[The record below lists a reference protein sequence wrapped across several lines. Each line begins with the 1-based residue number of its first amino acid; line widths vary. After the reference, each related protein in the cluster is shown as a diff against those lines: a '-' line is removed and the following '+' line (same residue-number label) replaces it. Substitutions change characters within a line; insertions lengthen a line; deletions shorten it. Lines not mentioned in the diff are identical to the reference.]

1 MSLDRG
7 EGDGGRGLSRRQFA
21 AGIAW
26 TTPAVLVVA
35 SAPALAASG
44 CFVLDWN
51 QKANGTAA
59 AGVAFTTQ
67 SAGGAAGPTITPTG
81 TISPANAN
89 NTTYDMKVGYQG
101 RELNTLATISGMSTS
116 NLGLILNT
124 AYGPS
129 GSPTEAVTFTM
140 SAPVTSI
147 SFQLYGWN
155 RLSNYFIETLAF
167 SRSVTLTGTSL
178 NATTGTGTFNRTV
191 DEATPTS
198 VTVTAT
204 SATAFTT
211 FSMTLTDTNF
221 TGQDMRLGIGD
232 LTVCS

>member
-1 MSLDRG
+1 
-7 EGDGGRGLSRRQFA
+7 
-21 AGIAW
+21 
-26 TTPAVLVVA
+26 
-35 SAPALAASG
+35 
-44 CFVLDWN
+44 
-51 QKANGTAA
+51 
-59 AGVAFTTQ
+59 
-67 SAGGAAGPTITPTG
+67 
-81 TISPANAN
+81 
-89 NTTYDMKVGYQG
+89 
-101 RELNTLATISGMSTS
+101 MSTS
-116 NLGLILNT
+116 NLGLVLNT